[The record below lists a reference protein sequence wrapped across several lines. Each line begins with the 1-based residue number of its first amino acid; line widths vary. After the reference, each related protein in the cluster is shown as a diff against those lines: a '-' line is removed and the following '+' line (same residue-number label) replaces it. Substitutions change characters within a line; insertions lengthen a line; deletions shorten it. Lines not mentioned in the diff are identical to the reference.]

1 MNNSDYIYFD
11 VASTTPVNSVVLD
24 KMHEI
29 NKNYFGNSSSIH
41 QIGQKA
47 HNLIERSRKNIASLL
62 GCLESEIIFTSGGT
76 ESNNMALRGILSH
89 NDHFITSTYEHP
101 SILNVAKSVEKK
113 GVEVT
118 YIKPNKH
125 GIIEIDDIKN
135 AIKKNTKLIS
145 IMFLNNE
152 LGSINPIEEI
162 SLLCNHKSISFHTD
176 AVQYIGKGNI
186 NLENSTIDLLSLG
199 AHKFYGPKGIGALY
213 IKKGIDLSPV
223 IFGGGQE
230 NGYRPGTESV
240 SLIAGMCEA
249 LKIAF
254 KNLDKN
260 KSHIKHLES
269 LFFHELDQT
278 NISYTLNGGERMDG
292 FLNIT
297 FHEVDGQA
305 LLMNLD
311 MNGIAVS
318 FGSACSSGSAK
329 ASNALL
335 EIGLDKKSA
344 KETIRISIGDFI
356 TEENI
361 LSIIKSI
368 NEIISKEIKEKQY
381 V

>member
-11 VASTTPVNSVVLD
+11 IASTTPINLVVLD

-76 ESNNMALRGILSH
+76 ESNNMAIRGLLSH

-101 SILNVAKSVEKK
+101 SILNVAKSIEKQ

-162 SLLCNHKSISFHTD
+162 SLLCNT
-176 AVQYIGKGNI
+176 
-186 NLENSTIDLLSLG
+186 
-199 AHKFYGPKGIGALY
+199 KF
-213 IKKGIDLSPV
+213 
-223 IFGGGQE
+223 
-230 NGYRPGTESV
+230 
-240 SLIAGMCEA
+240 
-249 LKIAF
+249 
-254 KNLDKN
+254 
-260 KSHIKHLES
+260 
-269 LFFHELDQT
+269 
-278 NISYTLNGGERMDG
+278 
-292 FLNIT
+292 
-297 FHEVDGQA
+297 
-305 LLMNLD
+305 
-311 MNGIAVS
+311 
-318 FGSACSSGSAK
+318 
-329 ASNALL
+329 
-335 EIGLDKKSA
+335 
-344 KETIRISIGDFI
+344 
-356 TEENI
+356 
-361 LSIIKSI
+361 
-368 NEIISKEIKEKQY
+368 
-381 V
+381 